1 MHVAMT
7 YVGAHDKGTFGFPAG
22 LLTFTPTG
30 GAPVHA
36 RNISPV
42 AGRIFNVF
50 EVPGNVTTGAL
61 TLSGSV
67 LQTFQG
73 SAGSYRFGIR
83 TPVKIP
89 IAIPAG

>member
-1 MHVAMT
+1 
-7 YVGAHDKGTFGFPAG
+7 
-22 LLTFTPTG
+22 
-30 GAPVHA
+30 VHA